1 MYSPVEKQ
9 LLVISW
15 HLLKLKTL
23 LRQSQE
29 KYRDKLGLSGNLY
42 YPDSSTSNITSDLIL
57 YPLISFSIHCDV
69 IYIGSLNETTHN
81 IRGISTGIKYYLDSN
96 KNFQL

>member
-29 KYRDKLGLSGNLY
+29 KYRDKLGLIGVSQLQKEMTIYPALEDNL
-42 YPDSSTSNITSDLIL
+42 PMPPPLGQWGLVVGWSIL
-57 YPLISFSIHCDV
+57 S
-69 IYIGSLNETTHN
+69 
-81 IRGISTGIKYYLDSN
+81 K
-96 KNFQL
+96 